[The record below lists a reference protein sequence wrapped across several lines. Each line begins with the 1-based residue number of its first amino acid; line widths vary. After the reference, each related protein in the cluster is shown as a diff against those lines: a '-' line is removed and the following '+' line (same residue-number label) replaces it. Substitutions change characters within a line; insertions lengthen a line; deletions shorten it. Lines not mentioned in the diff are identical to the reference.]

1 MEATPA
7 FTNWMIAMP
16 NPNAYKCLIAVIAF
30 AFSMQIAVPA
40 YADKTDPDLI
50 PPDVTLITNPSAS
63 TATSAAAAAAPGLAD
78 SAAPAA
84 AATAAAG
91 AVGSAGPQ
99 GLNLQAG
106 YAIPKTGKVTAGIM
120 KPPGT
125 PFGAYTPRPP
135 APGASAGDE
144 PQPTNKSLYQGSG
157 NPVDANKPDPIAT
170 IETSKGEI
178 QIRLFRQLAPKTV
191 DNFIDLCGRGFYN
204 GLTFHRVEP
213 GFCIQ
218 GGDPNGNGTG
228 VFIDPQAHIS
238 RFLPLEV
245 TPKLKHNGPG
255 VVAMARM
262 QSQDSGSCQFYITL
276 GAQPSLDMQYA
287 VFGGVI
293 SGMSVVNNIQKGDKI
308 VSASVRE
315 Q

>member
-1 MEATPA
+1 MPNSKYLLAATATMLCLQTAFPA
-7 FTNWMIAMP
+7 F
-16 NPNAYKCLIAVIAF
+16 
-30 AFSMQIAVPA
+30 
-40 YADKTDPDLI
+40 ADKTDPDLI
-50 PPDVTLITNPSAS
+50 PPDVTLMTNPPAASGAAAAASA
-63 TATSAAAAAAPGLAD
+63 APGMVDGAAGAASAAAA
-78 SAAPAA
+78 
-84 AATAAAG
+84 T
-91 AVGSAGPQ
+91 AGPQ

-106 YAIPKTGKVTAGIM
+106 YAIPKTGKITSTIM
-120 KPPGT
+120 QPPGT
-125 PFGAYTPRPP
+125 PFGAVTPKPP
-135 APGASAGDE
+135 APGAGAQNE
-144 PQPTNKSLYQGSG
+144 PTNKTLYQGSG
-157 NPVDANKPDPIAT
+157 GPVDPNKPDPIAT

-228 VFIDPQAHIS
+228 MFIDPQTHVT
-238 RFLPLEV
+238 RCLPLEV
-245 TPKLKHNGPG
+245 TPKLRHNAEG

-262 QSQDSGSCQFYITL
+262 QSEDSASCQFYITL
-276 GAQPSLDMQYA
+276 GPQPSLDNKYA

-293 SGMSVVNNIQKGDKI
+293 SGMSVVKSIEKGDKI
-308 VSASVRE
+308 TSASVRE